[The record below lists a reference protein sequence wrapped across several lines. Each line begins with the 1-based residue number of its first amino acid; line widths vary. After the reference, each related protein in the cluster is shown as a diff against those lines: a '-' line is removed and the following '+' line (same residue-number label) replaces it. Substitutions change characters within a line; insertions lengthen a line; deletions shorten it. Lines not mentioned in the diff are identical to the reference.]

1 MLALRILCRLFY
13 FVISVFTVALKL
25 VSSLAGVAATLISG
39 IMIAMA
45 LISGL
50 LFGWTYSVF
59 IEAAVALVLY
69 FIPALA
75 QLLAEMI
82 SDVSEKLLDV

>member
-1 MLALRILCRLFY
+1 MLVKRIICRFLY
-13 FVISVFTVALKL
+13 IIISVFTGVLKL
-25 VSSLAGVAATLISG
+25 LSSLAGIAATLISG
-39 IMIAMA
+39 AMLTMA
-45 LISGL
+45 LISGF

-69 FIPALA
+69 FIPAFA

>member
-1 MLALRILCRLFY
+1 MLAKRIICRFLY
-13 FVISVFTVALKL
+13 IIISVFTGVLKL
-25 VSSLAGVAATLISG
+25 LSSLAGIAATLISG
-39 IMIAMA
+39 AMLTMA

>member
-13 FVISVFTVALKL
+13 FVISVFTGVLKL

>member
-13 FVISVFTVALKL
+13 FVISVFTGALKL